1 MSKIKKIVISGMLL
15 ALLIILSRF
24 VSIKTQILVIS
35 FSFIPII
42 MSAIWLGPKYS
53 TLISMLGDLIGAILF
68 PFGTFFIG
76 YTISQAITGFV
87 YGMFLYKKGE
97 ELSTKELL
105 IRLTISSL
113 IVLILINV
121 FLTSLWIHIQYGK
134 AYIAIMTGRIV
145 AQICMFPIQIIV
157 IYALEKY
164 TRPIVKK
171 YLVWKIITILAV
183 LEFYL
188 KMLTYTKYAPLFA

>member
-134 AYIAIMTGRIV
+134 AYIVIMSGRIV
-145 AQICMFPIQIIV
+145 AQICMFPIQLIV

-171 YLVWKIITILAV
+171 YL
-183 LEFYL
+183 
-188 KMLTYTKYAPLFA
+188 M

>member
-1 MSKIKKIVISGMLL
+1 MSKIKKIVISGLLL
-15 ALLIILSRF
+15 ALLIVLSRF

-53 TLISMLGDLIGAILF
+53 TLIAMLGDLIGALLF
-68 PFGTFFIG
+68 PFGTYFIG
-76 YTISQAITGFV
+76 YTISQALTGFV

-97 ELSTKELL
+97 DLSTKELL

-134 AYIAIMTGRIV
+134 AYIVIMTGRIV
-145 AQICMFPIQIIV
+145 AQICMFPIQLIV

-164 TRPIVKK
+164 TRTIVKK
-171 YLVWKIITILAV
+171 YL
-183 LEFYL
+183 
-188 KMLTYTKYAPLFA
+188 M

>member
-1 MSKIKKIVISGMLL
+1 MSKIKKIVISGLLL
-15 ALLIILSRF
+15 ALLIVLSRF

-53 TLISMLGDLIGAILF
+53 TLIAMLGDLIGALLF
-68 PFGTFFIG
+68 PFGTYFIG
-76 YTISQAITGFV
+76 YTISQALTGFV

-134 AYIAIMTGRIV
+134 AYIVIMTGRIV
-145 AQICMFPIQIIV
+145 AQICMFPIQLIV

-171 YLVWKIITILAV
+171 YL
-183 LEFYL
+183 
-188 KMLTYTKYAPLFA
+188 M

>member
-1 MSKIKKIVISGMLL
+1 MSKIKKIVISGLLL
-15 ALLIILSRF
+15 ALLIVLSRF

-53 TLISMLGDLIGAILF
+53 TLIAMLGDLIGALLF
-68 PFGTFFIG
+68 PFGTYFIG
-76 YTISQAITGFV
+76 YTISQALTGLV

-113 IVLILINV
+113 IVLILINI

-134 AYIAIMTGRIV
+134 AYIVIMTGRIV
-145 AQICMFPIQIIV
+145 AQICMFPIQLIV

-171 YLVWKIITILAV
+171 YL
-183 LEFYL
+183 
-188 KMLTYTKYAPLFA
+188 M

>member
-1 MSKIKKIVISGMLL
+1 MSKIKRIVISGLLL
-15 ALLIILSRF
+15 ALLIVLSRF

-53 TLISMLGDLIGAILF
+53 TLIAMLGDLIGALLF
-68 PFGTFFIG
+68 PFGTYFIG
-76 YTISQAITGFV
+76 YTISQALTGLV

-134 AYIAIMTGRIV
+134 AYIVIMTGRIV
-145 AQICMFPIQIIV
+145 AQICMFPIQLIL

-171 YLVWKIITILAV
+171 YL
-183 LEFYL
+183 
-188 KMLTYTKYAPLFA
+188 M

>member
-1 MSKIKKIVISGMLL
+1 MSKIKRIVISGLLL
-15 ALLIILSRF
+15 ALLIVLSRF

-53 TLISMLGDLIGAILF
+53 TLIAMLGDLIGALLF
-68 PFGTFFIG
+68 PFGTYFIG
-76 YTISQAITGFV
+76 YTISQALTGFV

-134 AYIAIMTGRIV
+134 AYILIMTGRIV
-145 AQICMFPIQIIV
+145 AQICMFPIQLIV

-171 YLVWKIITILAV
+171 YL
-183 LEFYL
+183 
-188 KMLTYTKYAPLFA
+188 M